1 MLWVGTSSSKN
12 VHLSVQCASPPKET
26 SLKKITIFLNEHVFW
41 EDLGRKIWREY
52 WTGER
57 KEEREEDEG
66 REGGEENGKGEERK
80 KIGAV
85 FIELF
90 RQRMGTR
97 KRHAQIW
104 RKRAEVHLHPLDV
117 GFASSAI
124 ISWIYLWIGD
134 SFLNKPWCCL
144 CFLFKELSPLSAF
157 TPWEPL
163 NNYSIDNILLTQKQ
177 AKKRKAHSEFS
188 ECWFQK
194 EFLFGFCSAILQQ
207 HPGLLDDG

>member
-97 KRHAQIW
+97 KRLMCKYGENGRRYISIHWMWVLPPAPSSHGSIYESGTPFW
-104 RKRAEVHLHPLDV
+104 ISHDAVYVSFLKSYLHFLHLPH
-117 GFASSAI
+117 GN
-124 ISWIYLWIGD
+124 LWIITQLITF
-134 SFLNKPWCCL
+134 SWHKNKPR
-144 CFLFKELSPLSAF
+144 KERLI
-157 TPWEPL
+157 L
-163 NNYSIDNILLTQKQ
+163 N
-177 AKKRKAHSEFS
+177 
-188 ECWFQK
+188 FQNADSGK
-194 EFLFGFCSAILQQ
+194 NSYLASVLQFCSNTPAC
-207 HPGLLDDG
+207 